1 VIKTLTIKPHNP
13 HIELPALNRVSTGSP
28 WVWLRKGWDDLVAN
42 WAMSLGIGVVFAAL
56 GAILVNYAWD
66 RPHLVMTLGVGFLYV
81 APFLA
86 IGFYDLSRRRE
97 SNGTIKPFEGVR
109 GNAASIG
116 LFAAFLAFSL
126 SVWERLSA
134 ILVALLV
141 GSNLPVAE
149 SFSLD
154 LLFSPEHIGFVVP
167 YMIAAGI
174 YAAAIFSL
182 SVVTLPMLMDRQTD
196 IITAMMTSLWVVME
210 NPLPMLLWALTI
222 MVLVLLGE
230 ALWFVGIA
238 VAFPLLGH
246 ATWHAYREL
255 VERT

>member
-1 VIKTLTIKPHNP
+1 MKTLSIKPHSP
-13 HIELPALNRVSTGSP
+13 HIDLPALNRVSTGSP
-28 WVWLRKGWDDLVAN
+28 WVWLRKGWDDLAAN
-42 WAMSLGIGVVFAAL
+42 WALSLGIGVVFAAL

-66 RPHLVMTLGVGFLYV
+66 RPHLVMALSVGFLYV

-116 LFAAFLAFSL
+116 LFAAFLAFAL

-134 ILVALLV
+134 ILVALFF
-141 GSNLPVAE
+141 GSELPVAE
-149 SFSLD
+149 SFSLG
-154 LLFSPEHIGFVVP
+154 LLFSAEHIGFVVP

-174 YAAAIFSL
+174 YAAAIFAL
-182 SVVTLPMLMDRQTD
+182 SVVTLPMLMDRHAD
-196 IITAMMTSLWVVME
+196 IVTAMMTSLWAVKE
-210 NPLPMLLWALTI
+210 NPLPMLIWALTI
-222 MVLVLLGE
+222 GVLTLLGE

-238 VAFPLLGH
+238 LVFPLLGH

-255 VERT
+255 VERA